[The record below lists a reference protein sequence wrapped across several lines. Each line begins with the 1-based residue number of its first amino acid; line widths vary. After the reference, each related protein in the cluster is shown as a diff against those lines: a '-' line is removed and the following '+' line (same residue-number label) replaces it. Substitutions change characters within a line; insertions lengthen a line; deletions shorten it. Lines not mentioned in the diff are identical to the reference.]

1 MRYETLAAV
10 REIHSAM
17 VFFSIY
23 SSVSGVCVCVCVCV
37 CVYTY
42 IHNYMAISDIRQNG
56 KRLQKGTIICS
67 KTVADILSSLVCHE
81 MALL

>member
-23 SSVSGVCVCVCVCV
+23 SSVSGV